1 MIGIMTRTKP
11 NPPTT
16 REILSDLVAFDTTS
30 ARSNLALVDY
40 VRSYLDSHGVTAEI
54 FPSVD
59 GQKASIWATIG
70 PAGPGG
76 IILSGHTDCVP
87 VEGQSWTS
95 DPFTLTERDGR
106 LHGRGACDMKG
117 FDASVLALVPEL
129 VAARLD
135 RPVHIALSY
144 DEEIGCTG
152 VREMIAILKARGEKP
167 AACLVG
173 EPTSMHVI
181 VGHKGGRGYRCHV
194 TGTEAHS
201 SLAPQAVNA
210 IEYAAELIVFL
221 RQLARELAIGPR
233 DETFD
238 VVHTT
243 ISTGLI
249 SGGTAVNIVPNACSF
264 VFEYRNLIE
273 VEPEAVFARIQAFAN
288 EKLLPEMRA
297 RSPEANI
304 EFEALYEYPA
314 LEIDPSHPLVTRL
327 KNVVGHNGHSKVAY
341 GTEGGLFQRD
351 LGVPTV
357 VCGPGSIEMAHKPDE
372 YVTIDQ
378 LDRCDAALRK
388 LLL

>member
-1 MIGIMTRTKP
+1 MTKTQ
-11 NPPTT
+11 TT
-16 REILSDLVAFDTTS
+16 REILADLVGFDTTS
-30 ARSNLALVDY
+30 ARSNLPLIEH
-40 VRSYLDSHGVTAEI
+40 VRAYLAIHGVTAEI
-54 FPSVD
+54 FPSAD
-59 GQKASIWATIG
+59 GRKASLWATIG

-87 VEGQSWTS
+87 VEGQAWTS

-106 LHGRGACDMKG
+106 LYGRGACDMKG
-117 FDASVLALVPEL
+117 FDAAVLAIVPEL
-129 VAARLD
+129 VAAKLE
-135 RPVHIALSY
+135 RPVHIAFSY
-144 DEEIGCTG
+144 DEEVGCTG
-152 VREMIAILKARGEKP
+152 VREMIAILKGRGEAA

-173 EPTSMHVI
+173 EPTSMQVV

-194 TGTEAHS
+194 TGQEAHS
-201 SLAPQAVNA
+201 SLAPRAVNA

-221 RQLARELAIGPR
+221 RDLAGELAIGPR
-233 DETFD
+233 DEAFD

-264 VFEYRNLIE
+264 TFEYRNLVE
-273 VEPEAVFARIQAFAN
+273 VDPDSIFERIVDFA
-288 EKLLPEMRA
+288 ETKLLPEMRSRA
-297 RSPEANI
+297 PQASI
-304 EFEALYEYPA
+304 TFEPIYDYPA
-314 LEIDPSHPLVTRL
+314 LAIDPSHPLVTRL
-327 KNVVGHNGHSKVAY
+327 KNVVGHNGHGKVAY

-357 VCGPGSIEMAHKPDE
+357 VCGPGSIDMAHKPDE
-372 YVTIDQ
+372 YVTIEQ

>member
-1 MIGIMTRTKP
+1 MTKTH
-11 NPPTT
+11 TS
-16 REILSDLVAFDTTS
+16 REILADLVGFDTTS
-30 ARSNLALVDY
+30 ARSNLALIEH
-40 VRSYLDSHGVTAEI
+40 VRAYLAGHGVIAEI
-54 FPSVD
+54 FPSTD
-59 GQKASIWATIG
+59 GTKASLWATIG

-87 VEGQSWTS
+87 VEGQAWSS

-106 LHGRGACDMKG
+106 LYGRGACDMKG
-117 FDASVLALVPEL
+117 FDAAALAIVPEL
-129 VAARLD
+129 VAAELE

-144 DEEIGCTG
+144 DEEVGCTG
-152 VREMIAILKARGEKP
+152 VREMIAILKERGEAP

-173 EPTSMHVI
+173 EPTSMRVV

-194 TGTEAHS
+194 TGQEAHS
-201 SLAPQAVNA
+201 SLAPGAVNA

-221 RQLARELAIGPR
+221 RALAGELAIGPR
-233 DETFD
+233 DEEYD

-264 VFEYRNLIE
+264 TFEYRNLIE
-273 VEPEAVFARIQAFAN
+273 VDPETVIARIRDFA
-288 EKLLPEMRA
+288 ETKLLPEMRSRA
-297 RSPEANI
+297 PQADI
-304 EFEALYEYPA
+304 TFEQIYDYPA
-314 LEIDPSHPLVTRL
+314 LAIDPSHPLVTRL
-327 KNVVGHNGHSKVAY
+327 KNVVGHNGHTKVAY
-341 GTEGGLFQRD
+341 GTEAGLFQRD

-357 VCGPGSIEMAHKPDE
+357 VCGPGSIDMAHKPNE
-372 YVTIDQ
+372 YVSIEQ